1 MIYKERTNKKIWNI
15 IQGQQISLHCV
26 RLWTHRQIICNCMQT
41 HVEATRNWMVVTQ
54 FHFASLQARTYTL
67 SEFDSASHISSA
79 KQNYNCYDFCIPGCI
94 LCPALV
100 SIALFVC
107 AQIWKPI
114 NRILLQSKKGS
125 AWRWRKP
132 QHCVQCVCLSET
144 KLCSIN
150 SKYGVHQYRQQTGTD
165 FMVLFLL
172 WCCQFMS
179 QVGRWFMP
187 RWFEIDLY
195 SLICLLWEIMILNVM
210 YIQKALAYLGF

>member
-1 MIYKERTNKKIWNI
+1 M
-15 IQGQQISLHCV
+15 
-26 RLWTHRQIICNCMQT
+26 
-41 HVEATRNWMVVTQ
+41 
-54 FHFASLQARTYTL
+54 
-67 SEFDSASHISSA
+67 
-79 KQNYNCYDFCIPGCI
+79 
-94 LCPALV
+94 
-100 SIALFVC
+100 
-107 AQIWKPI
+107 
-114 NRILLQSKKGS
+114 GS
-125 AWRWRKP
+125 AWRWRKL

-210 YIQKALAYLGF
+210 YIQKALAYLGFFKRWKTLHSSVHITNYYGEHWRGEYLSKDTRNEQNLSSVFILFSGNLAKDWKHWKNKCKWEAAVAVKSTKIESKVLLSFTS